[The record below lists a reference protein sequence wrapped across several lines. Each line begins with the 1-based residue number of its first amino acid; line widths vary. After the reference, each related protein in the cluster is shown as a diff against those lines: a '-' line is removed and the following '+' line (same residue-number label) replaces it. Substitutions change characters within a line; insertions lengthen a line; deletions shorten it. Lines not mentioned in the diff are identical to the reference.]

1 MAQGHER
8 KLFAYFLN
16 LVVPVLRRNNMHTH
30 RPSVL
35 LNTRSHFSNG
45 IVSGSVTSGD
55 SLRDR
60 HPMVV
65 CSGGCCCTVYMQAH
79 VQRKSFV

>member
-16 LVVPVLRRNNMHTH
+16 LVVPILNRYNMHTH

-35 LNTRSHFSNG
+35 LNTRSHFSDG
-45 IVSGSVTSGD
+45 IVSGNAASRD
-55 SLRDR
+55 LLRDK
-60 HPMVV
+60 HSMLV
-65 CSGGCCCTVYMQAH
+65 CSGGCLCTFYMQVH
-79 VQRKSFV
+79 VQR

>member
-16 LVVPVLRRNNMHTH
+16 LVVPILSRNKMHAH

-35 LNTRSHFSNG
+35 LNTRSHFSDG
-45 IVSGSVTSGD
+45 IGSGNATSRD
-55 SLRDR
+55 LLRDKHSR
-60 HPMVV
+60 VV
-65 CSGGCCCTVYMQAH
+65 CSGGCCCTFYVQVH
-79 VQRKSFV
+79 V